1 MQMFVNPHD
10 PSTFSSLWHFI
21 TDHLTTDKLCV
32 FCCPL
37 PSLPSAYII
46 DMAGD
51 KTLNVPAGERST
63 DQELSILTEIGQ
75 ILSSS
80 LDLRSSFGQ
89 VMQIISD
96 KLSMRRGALVML
108 DESTGRLRTEAA
120 IGMTPEEME
129 RGKYAVGEGIT
140 GSVVANGRARVIPD
154 VRNDPDFLN
163 RTGRVSAE
171 TPEPISFICVPI
183 KIEGRT
189 AGALSVDKAITDED
203 RLRSDAKFLDIT
215 AAFLAQA
222 IQINRMVLRQKEELL
237 EENAQLRAQVRDRY
251 RFENIIGDSPAM
263 HDVFAVVGQVA
274 NSRATV
280 LILGETGT
288 GKEMIAKAIHYNSPR
303 RDKPFVRVNCGAM
316 TTTLLESELF
326 GHVKGSFTGAIRDK
340 MGRFEAADSGTIFL
354 DEIGTMEPQL
364 QVKLLRVLQEREFE
378 RVGDTQTM
386 KVDVRVI
393 AATNA
398 DLQEEV
404 AKGAFRE
411 DLYYRLN
418 VVNIYLPPLRNRRED
433 IPRLIDHFLDK
444 YNAIN
449 DRKLR
454 RISRDMLNVLLRY
467 PWPGNVRELEN
478 AIERAVVL
486 SRDEDFTEDLL
497 PLNVRMFA
505 AQRRTNQSSE
515 SIEQLTRRLADQA
528 ISDYEMREGEIY
540 QLVIDQIEHALID
553 KALNKCGNVK
563 TKAADFLG
571 INRNTL
577 NKKVKELGIEAVELI
592 GMDRVHLT
600 VEDILYGYSLQDDA
614 TVPNL
619 KKVYSRCSRP
629 LARSQ
634 NHINGRKHQESTGR
648 LILV

>member
-1 MQMFVNPHD
+1 M
-10 PSTFSSLWHFI
+10 
-21 TDHLTTDKLCV
+21 
-32 FCCPL
+32 
-37 PSLPSAYII
+37 SA
-46 DMAGD
+46 G
-51 KTLNVPAGERST
+51 
-63 DQELSILTEIGQ
+63 
-75 ILSSS
+75 
-80 LDLRSSFGQ
+80 
-89 VMQIISD
+89 
-96 KLSMRRGALVML
+96 
-108 DESTGRLRTEAA
+108 
-120 IGMTPEEME
+120 
-129 RGKYAVGEGIT
+129 
-140 GSVVANGRARVIPD
+140 
-154 VRNDPDFLN
+154 
-163 RTGRVSAE
+163 
-171 TPEPISFICVPI
+171 
-183 KIEGRT
+183 
-189 AGALSVDKAITDED
+189 
-203 RLRSDAKFLDIT
+203 
-215 AAFLAQA
+215 
-222 IQINRMVLRQKEELL
+222 
-237 EENAQLRAQVRDRY
+237 VRDRY
-251 RFENIIGDSPAM
+251 RFENVIGDSPAM

-303 RDKPFVRVNCGAM
+303 RDKAFIRVNCGAM

-340 MGRFEAADSGTIFL
+340 IGRFEAADGGTIFL

-378 RVGDTQTM
+378 RVGDNQTM

-433 IPRLIDHFLDK
+433 IPRLIDYFLDK
-444 YNAIN
+444 YNAMN

-528 ISDYEMREGEIY
+528 ITDYEMREGEIY
-540 QLVIDQIEHALID
+540 QLVIDQMEHALID
-553 KALNKCGNVK
+553 KALAKCGNVK

-577 NKKVKELGIEAVELI
+577 NKKVKELGIEAAD
-592 GMDRVHLT
+592 G
-600 VEDILYGYSLQDDA
+600 
-614 TVPNL
+614 
-619 KKVYSRCSRP
+619 
-629 LARSQ
+629 
-634 NHINGRKHQESTGR
+634 
-648 LILV
+648 